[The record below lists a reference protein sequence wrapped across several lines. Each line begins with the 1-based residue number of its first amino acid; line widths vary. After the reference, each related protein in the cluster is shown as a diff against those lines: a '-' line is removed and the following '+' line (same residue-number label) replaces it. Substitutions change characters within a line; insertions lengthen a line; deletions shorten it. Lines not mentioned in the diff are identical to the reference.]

1 MQTLEPRREMVCYI
15 EDGVSRIVEAL
26 VGDYPRAAVR
36 VYESSYMYHEL
47 GGNIEVLDSF
57 TRTRYGVHPSITYR
71 FVPE

>member
-1 MQTLEPRREMVCYI
+1 
-15 EDGVSRIVEAL
+15 
-26 VGDYPRAAVR
+26 